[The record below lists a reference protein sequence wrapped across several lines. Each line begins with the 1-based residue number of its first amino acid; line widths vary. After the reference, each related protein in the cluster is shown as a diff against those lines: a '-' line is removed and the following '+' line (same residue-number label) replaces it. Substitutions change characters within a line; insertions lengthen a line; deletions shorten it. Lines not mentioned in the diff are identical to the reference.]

1 MTPPERHVVVITGAA
16 RGQGRS
22 HAVALAEAGADII
35 AVDRCADIDSIP
47 YPLATKEDLAETAR
61 LVREAG
67 GRIETA
73 VADVR
78 NLADLRA
85 AVDAGIAAF
94 GEVDTVV
101 ANAGVVGIG
110 LGETLDEQVYSD
122 IVDTNLRGVWNTIAA
137 TAPSMIRRGTGGS
150 MILISSMQGLVG
162 RGGDGSAATFAYAAS
177 KHGVVGLMRSAAFAY
192 AQHSIRVN
200 SVHPTGVATPMIF
213 NEHMAELFAANPEG
227 TGMAG
232 NLLPVPFVE
241 PLDVTNAVVF
251 LAGEKARYIT
261 GVALPV
267 DAGFA
272 VM

>member
-1 MTPPERHVVVITGAA
+1 MTNSDRQVAVITGAA

-35 AVDRCADIDSIP
+35 AIDRCADIDSIP

-61 LVREAG
+61 LVAEAG
-67 GRIETA
+67 GRIETS

-78 NLADLRA
+78 NLSELRA
-85 AVDAGIAAF
+85 AIDTGIATF
-94 GEVDTVV
+94 GDVNIVV

-110 LGETLDEQVYSD
+110 LDDPLDETVYSD

-177 KHGVVGLMRSAAFAY
+177 KHGVVGLMRSAAYAY
-192 AQHSIRVN
+192 AQHNIRVN

-213 NEHMAELFAANPEG
+213 NEHMAKVFEANPDSSAM
-227 TGMAG
+227 TG
-232 NLLPVPFVE
+232 NLMPVPFVE

-272 VM
+272 IM